1 MQGTSRD
8 HTRHSRIPGRR
19 CRRGS
24 ERRGRLP
31 CYGENYLRGHSA
43 VTAGALGS
51 GRPAFLTGVELH
63 DVNVSRRASR
73 HRPRAATCAV
83 RKYARAN
90 ALQGLL
96 HTRALSR
103 ASKAPARAVAITAL
117 RTAFRPDCSL
127 HRRRECALHCAWE
140 RALEFLSLALRHGRL
155 ELDRGGDL
163 ADRVQELLIAQS
175 VVAEVDAAQ
184 LRRLLEGLR
193 Q

>member
-96 HTRALSR
+96 YTRA
-103 ASKAPARAVAITAL
+103 
-117 RTAFRPDCSL
+117 
-127 HRRRECALHCAWE
+127 RRRECALHCAWE
-140 RALEFLSLALRHGRL
+140 RALEFLSLALRHRRL